1 MLKQVADGATEIK
14 VSDRDLLNIEGL
26 ADIFER
32 TQDIKQIYK
41 EIMNID
47 PKKFQDDDI
56 ILVMIKG

>member
-1 MLKQVADGATEIK
+1 MADGATEIK

-26 ADIFER
+26 AGIFER